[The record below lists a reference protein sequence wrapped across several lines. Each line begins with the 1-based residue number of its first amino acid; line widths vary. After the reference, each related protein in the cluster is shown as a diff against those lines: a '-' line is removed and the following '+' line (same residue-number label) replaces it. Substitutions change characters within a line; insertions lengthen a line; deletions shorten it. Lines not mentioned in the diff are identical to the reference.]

1 MQHNTQEPNIRQTP
15 APYPYI
21 ANAQE
26 PNIRQQTAI
35 SIYLQMRV
43 LTLMIQDNH

>member
-1 MQHNTQEPNIRQTP
+1 MMQQGNSRQPNIRQTP

-26 PNIRQQTAI
+26 PNIRQTPAPYPYI
-35 SIYLQMRV
+35 A
-43 LTLMIQDNH
+43 N